1 MQPSEPTSRDL
12 GVVRYERDDAVA
24 RIVLNWP
31 ERANAQSSDMVSQVD
46 ACLDEARRDYG
57 VKVVIV
63 KGSGKGFCAGHVI
76 APGAYPEFAESQRNL
91 GSNYLGSNELF
102 LWPTLRFWEFPKP
115 MIAQVHGYA
124 LGGGTYWALLPEIA
138 IASEDAYF
146 QMPLVPGLGFAGGE
160 TMIEPWVFMNYKRAA
175 EYLYTAQTLTAD
187 DAFRMGLVNRVVARE
202 DLEPV
207 TEEMAAQICRAP
219 LSTLMATKTM
229 LVRAWEQ
236 MGMRQHLQLS
246 ADVMSV
252 LEHTSDAQALRTEL
266 QKNRRFPREQASGSP

>member
-1 MQPSEPTSRDL
+1 MTASTTDL
-12 GVVRYERDDAVA
+12 GVVRYERDGAIA

-31 ERANAQSSDMVSQVD
+31 ERANAQSSAMVQQVD
-46 ACLDEARRDYG
+46 SCLDEARQDYG

-63 KGSGKGFCAGHVI
+63 KGNGKGFCAGHVMT
-76 APGAYPEFAESQRNL
+76 PDAYPEFADSQANMGSNIL
-91 GSNYLGSNELF
+91 GSKELF
-102 LWPTLRFWEFPKP
+102 LWPTLRYWEFPKP

-124 LGGGTYWALLPEIA
+124 IGGGTYWALLPEMTVV
-138 IASEDAYF
+138 SEDAYF

-175 EYLYTAQTLTAD
+175 EYLYTAQTLSAT
-187 DAFRMGLVNRVVARE
+187 DALRMGLVNRVVSRE

-207 TEEMAAQICRAP
+207 TEELATRITRAP
-219 LSTLMATKTM
+219 LSTLMATKSM

-252 LEHTSDAQALRTEL
+252 LEHTSDAQALRAEML
-266 QKNRRFPREQASGSP
+266 ARGRLPRDQAGSD